1 MEDPAGGPGG
11 FHLKRRLTDLF
22 DLPRDV
28 TLDLPR
34 VLLVGGLQ
42 VIIENHRGLIEY
54 APDRVAVGVARGQL
68 VIQGEQLE
76 IGIINAEEIMVLG
89 RIRALSLED

>member
-1 MEDPAGGPGG
+1 MEDPAKGPGG

-42 VIIENHRGLIEY
+42 VVIENHRGLIEY
-54 APDRVAVGVARGQL
+54 APMRVAVGVARGQL